1 MELCKN
7 LQYIPKLSKLYL
19 NSIILFIKENNIKTA
34 GMDLLSSNLKY
45 ITNLLELNVN
55 SMLID
60 KIR

>member
-1 MELCKN
+1 MQLCKN

-34 GMDLLSSNLKY
+34 GMDLLSNNLKY